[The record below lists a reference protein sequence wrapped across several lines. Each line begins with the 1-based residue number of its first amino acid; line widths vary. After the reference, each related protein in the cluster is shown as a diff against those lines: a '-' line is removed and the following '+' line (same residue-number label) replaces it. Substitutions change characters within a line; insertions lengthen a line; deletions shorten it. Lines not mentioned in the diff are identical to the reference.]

1 MEPLA
6 LMNMKKSGAK
16 YIMHIGGAPGG
27 LPLVAAALY
36 AVLNSWYKDNGFF
49 GHTQERGNKNK

>member
-1 MEPLA
+1 
-6 LMNMKKSGAK
+6 
-16 YIMHIGGAPGG
+16 MHIDIAPGG